1 MMEVT
6 LQQASRSFGPQVVFQ
21 GLDFHLASGQ
31 MWAVLGGNGSGK
43 STLLK
48 TLYGAL
54 SLSSGSLHYQRDQK
68 PLPPLEA
75 ARHISYAAPYFEMIE
90 ELPAEEFL
98 RTYQQ
103 LRPLRVPPAELL
115 QNAYLEQADSKPIA
129 YFSSGMK
136 QRLRL
141 ALALYS
147 EADILLLDEPT
158 SNLDQEGVGWFQNL
172 LQQERRGRSL
182 VIGSNYQAEELTLTE
197 EELHLKD
204 YQ

>member
-1 MMEVT
+1 
-6 LQQASRSFGPQVVFQ
+6 
-21 GLDFHLASGQ
+21 
-31 MWAVLGGNGSGK
+31 MWAILGGNGSGK

-54 SLSSGSLHYQRDQK
+54 SLSGGTLHYQRAEK
-68 PLPPLEA
+68 PMSPLEA

-98 RTYQQ
+98 NTYQQ
-103 LRPLRVPPAELL
+103 LRPLRVRPLALL
-115 QNAYLEQADSKPIA
+115 QAAYLENATSKPIA
-129 YFSSGMK
+129 HFSSGMK

-158 SNLDQEGVGWFQNL
+158 SNLDQEGVSWFQKL
-172 LQQERRGRSL
+172 LREERNGRSL
-182 VIGSNYQAEELTLTE
+182 VIGSNYQPEELTLIE
-197 EELHLKD
+197 HELHLKD